1 MSAKRG
7 GGDAPSS
14 GTPPAGTHPSDA
26 RPPEAL
32 RADLW
37 TIYRAG
43 LAASEPAA
51 ILERGLDGSA
61 AAGWRFRGEPLLP
74 PVEPGEGPL
83 LVVGAGKAAAAL
95 AAAVLERLPG
105 ESVAGRVIVKR
116 GHRRPAPGVV
126 VEEAG
131 HPTPDADSEAATRR
145 LLADLRRAGSRSGSR
160 SGNRSGS
167 SGGRA
172 LLLLT
177 GGASALLAAPAEG
190 ITLEEKSRVTDLL
203 LRSGADIHRMNA
215 VRKHLSAVKGGQ
227 LLPLL
232 PPGRTGA
239 LLISDVVGDRLT
251 SIGSGPA
258 TPDPTTFA
266 EAAAVLR
273 DFDLWARVPES
284 VRRRFGEG
292 AAGRLPETPKS
303 APEAPPHHLL
313 ASNRRALD
321 AAAARAGELGY
332 RVEVFGRDLT
342 GDLHAAARRFAR
354 RLVELRGEGRRTA
367 LLGGGELTLRVRGD
381 GSGGRCQEFALVAAA
396 ELEGVAGAAL
406 LAAGTDGTDGPT
418 AAAGAF
424 ADAGSGSRARAA
436 GFDPAGTLARNDSG
450 SLFRATGDLAVTGP
464 TGTNVM
470 DLLLGVTAGGPA

>member
-1 MSAKRG
+1 MSGADRPG
-7 GGDAPSS
+7 GTAV
-14 GTPPAGTHPSDA
+14 
-26 RPPEAL
+26 PEAL

-37 TIYRAG
+37 AIFRAG
-43 LAASEPAA
+43 LAESEPAA
-51 ILERGLDGSA
+51 ILERALGGSA

-74 PVEPGEGPL
+74 PAEPGEGPL
-83 LVVGAGKAAAAL
+83 TVVGAGKAAAAL

-105 ESVAGRVIVKR
+105 ESVAGRIIVKR

-145 LLADLRRAGSRSGSR
+145 LLADLRRSDLRRSGR
-160 SGNRSGS
+160 R
-167 SGGRA
+167 GRA

-177 GGASALLAAPAEG
+177 GGASALLAAPAPG

-203 LRSGADIHRMNA
+203 LRSGADIHRMNT

-232 PPGRTGA
+232 PPGRAGA

-266 EAAAVLR
+266 EAVAVLR
-273 DFDLWARVPES
+273 DFDLWERAPGS
-284 VRRRFGEG
+284 VRRRLSEG
-292 AAGRLPETPKS
+292 AAGRLPETPKN
-303 APEAPPHHLL
+303 AADAPPHHLL
-313 ASNRRALD
+313 ASNRQALD
-321 AAAARAGELGY
+321 AAAARARELGY

-354 RLVELRGEGRRTA
+354 RLADLREEGRRTA

-381 GSGGRCQEFALVAAA
+381 GRGGRCQEFALVAAA

-418 AAAGAF
+418 DAAGAF
-424 ADAGSGSRARAA
+424 ADGGSGARARAA

-470 DLLLGVTAGGPA
+470 DLLLGVTAGGAGGVVLPARPGVRPG

>member
-1 MSAKRG
+1 MSGA
-7 GGDAPSS
+7 
-14 GTPPAGTHPSDA
+14 A
-26 RPPEAL
+26 RPGGTAIPEAL

-37 TIYRAG
+37 AIFRAG

-51 ILERGLDGSA
+51 ILGRGLGGSA

-74 PVEPGEGPL
+74 PAEPGEGPL

-105 ESVAGRVIVKR
+105 ESVAGRIIVKR

-145 LLADLRRAGSRSGSR
+145 LLADLRRSDPRRSGR
-160 SGNRSGS
+160 R
-167 SGGRA
+167 GRA

-177 GGASALLAAPAEG
+177 GGASALLAAPAPG

-203 LRSGADIHRMNA
+203 LRSGADIHRMNT

-232 PPGRTGA
+232 PPGRAGA

-273 DFDLWARVPES
+273 DFDLWDRAPAS
-284 VRRRFGEG
+284 VRRRLSEG
-292 AAGRLPETPKS
+292 AVGRLPETPKS

-313 ASNRRALD
+313 ASNRQALD
-321 AAAARAGELGY
+321 AAAARARELGY

-354 RLVELRGEGRRTA
+354 RLADLREEGRRTA

-381 GSGGRCQEFALVAAA
+381 GRGGRCQEFALVAVA

-418 AAAGAF
+418 DAAGAF
-424 ADAGSGSRARAA
+424 ADGGSGARARAA

-470 DLLLGVTAGGPA
+470 DLLLGVTAGGPGGVVLPARPGVLPG

>member
-1 MSAKRG
+1 MSGKRG
-7 GGDAPSS
+7 GDA
-14 GTPPAGTHPSDA
+14 PPAGTHPSDA

-51 ILERGLDGSA
+51 ILEGGLGGSA

-74 PVEPGEGPL
+74 PAEPGEGPL

-105 ESVAGRVIVKR
+105 ESVAGRIIVKR
-116 GHRRPAPGVV
+116 GHRRSAPGVV

-167 SGGRA
+167 SGGRV

-284 VRRRFGEG
+284 VRRRFEQG

-321 AAAARAGELGY
+321 AAAARARELGY

-396 ELEGVAGAAL
+396 ALEGVAGAAL
-406 LAAGTDGTDGPT
+406 LVAGTDGTDGPT
-418 AAAGAF
+418 DAAGAF
-424 ADAGSGSRARAA
+424 ADGGSGSRARAA

>member
-1 MSAKRG
+1 MSGKRG
-7 GGDAPSS
+7 GDALSSEAPPSE
-14 GTPPAGTHPSDA
+14 T

-37 TIYRAG
+37 AIYRAG

-51 ILERGLDGSA
+51 ILERDLGGSA
-61 AAGWRFRGEPLLP
+61 AAGWRFRGRPLLP
-74 PVEPGEGPL
+74 PAEPGEGPL

-95 AAAVLERLPG
+95 AAAVLEQLPG
-105 ESVAGRVIVKR
+105 ESVAGRILVKR

-145 LLADLRRAGSRSGSR
+145 LLADLRRAGPPSERHRSASP
-160 SGNRSGS
+160 SGRV
-167 SGGRA
+167 

-177 GGASALLAAPAEG
+177 GGASALLAAPAPG

-273 DFDLWARVPES
+273 DFDLWARVPEP
-284 VRRRFGEG
+284 VRRRLEEG
-292 AAGRLPETPKS
+292 AAGRVPETPKS

-321 AAAARAGELGY
+321 AAAVRARELGY
-332 RVEVFGRDLT
+332 RAEVFGRDLT
-342 GDLHAAARRFAR
+342 GDLHGAARRFAR
-354 RLVELRGEGRRTA
+354 RLVELRQEGRRAA

-381 GSGGRCQEFALVAAA
+381 GRGGRCQEFALVAAG
-396 ELEGVAGAAL
+396 ELEGVGGAAL

-418 AAAGAF
+418 DAAGAF
-424 ADAGSGSRARAA
+424 ADGGSGSRARAC

-450 SLFRATGDLAVTGP
+450 SLFGATGDLAVTGP

-470 DLLLGVTAGGPA
+470 DLLLGVTAGGPG